1 MLTTLNE
8 KLEAQHQELTRLN
21 AELDQAGRLKD
32 QFLANVSHELRT
44 PLNSVIGFSDL
55 LLTEEAGGASL
66 TAMQRDSLE
75 TIARNGR
82 HLLQLINELLDIS
95 KIAAG
100 RMDLKREPLVLEG
113 LFREAADTVRAQLDA
128 RRHRLVIDPP
138 PEPYTV
144 LADHIR
150 VRQVLLNLLSNAIK
164 FTPDGG
170 QITLAAGAADGGRT
184 VRVAVCD
191 TGIGIDAGDQAKL
204 FREFVQV
211 DASASRRYEGTGLGL
226 ALCKRLVELHGGA
239 IGVESALG
247 RGSTFWFTLP
257 RAAERPERG

>member
-1 MLTTLNE
+1 
-8 KLEAQHQELTRLN
+8 
-21 AELDQAGRLKD
+21 
-32 QFLANVSHELRT
+32 
-44 PLNSVIGFSDL
+44 
-55 LLTEEAGGASL
+55 
-66 TAMQRDSLE
+66 
-75 TIARNGR
+75 
-82 HLLQLINELLDIS
+82 
-95 KIAAG
+95 
-100 RMDLKREPLVLEG
+100 MDLKREPLVLEG
-113 LFREAADTVRAQLDA
+113 LFREAADPVRAQLDS
-128 RRHRLVIDPP
+128 RHHRLVIDPL

-191 TGIGIDAGDQAKL
+191 SGVGIDAGDQAKL

-211 DASASRRYEGTGLGL
+211 DASAGRRYEGTRLGL
-226 ALCKRLVELHGGA
+226 ALCKRLAGLHGRA
-239 IGVESALG
+239 IGVEAALG
-247 RGSTFWFTLP
+247 RGRTVWVTLP